1 MILYINIP
9 RTIFFASRSE
19 ESLSSLFSFAFSL
32 EKYSPGKRG
41 EVGKKMK
48 STRGNA
54 GKPRGNFHPIGEFGN
69 IGRERSSGP
78 ALVLLRHGMR
88 VPGVCAAGAVADDAG
103 GICCGGLCAG
113 GRMRE
118 GLPIMGTVPEQ
129 WRRICGL
136 SEFVPMIPELCAV
149 GPENS
154 GGIAWNGNGTL
165 FYTILRINE
174 TVRRSGKMFYSSVD

>member
-1 MILYINIP
+1 MRFVREKVFHLFPLLRFPLKNIVQ
-9 RTIFFASRSE
+9 
-19 ESLSSLFSFAFSL
+19 
-32 EKYSPGKRG
+32 GNG
-41 EVGKKMK
+41 GGNWGKMK
-48 STRGNA
+48 SIRGNA
-54 GKPRGNFHPIGEFGN
+54 GKPRGNLHLIGEFGN
-69 IGRERSSGP
+69 IGHGGRSFGP
-78 ALVLLRHGMR
+78 ALALLGHGLR

-103 GICCGGLCAG
+103 RICCGGLCAD
-113 GRMRE
+113 GRPLE

-149 GPENS
+149 DPENS

-174 TVRRSGKMFYSSVD
+174 TVRRSGKMLYSSAD